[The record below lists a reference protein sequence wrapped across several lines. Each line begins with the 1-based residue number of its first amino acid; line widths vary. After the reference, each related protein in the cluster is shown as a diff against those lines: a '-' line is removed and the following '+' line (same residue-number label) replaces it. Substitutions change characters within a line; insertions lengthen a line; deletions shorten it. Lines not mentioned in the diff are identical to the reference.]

1 MGVVRIGLY
10 ISAGADTP
18 IDTVLGHFARA
29 EKRGLHTA
37 WAGQMFDFDALT
49 LLALA
54 STRTRRIEL
63 GSWVVP
69 TYPRHPSALAHQ
81 ALTVQ
86 AASAGRLVLGIGVSH
101 AAVVEKRLGLD
112 YAKPLRHMKEYLEV
126 LRPLLAGEE
135 IRHQGEEYR
144 VALQAGTLS
153 ATPPPVLVAA
163 LGPKM
168 LDLAG
173 RHADGAA
180 IWLGGPRYLG
190 GFAVPRLERAAQ
202 DAGRPPPR
210 IVSGIPIAVT
220 RAAHARESAE
230 GLLAASAKLPAYRR
244 VLEREGVSH
253 PSEIAVVGDET
264 EVEKALQ
271 GIADLGVTDVNA
283 VPFRVAGDPQALP
296 RTIALLG
303 ELASRNA

>member
-1 MGVVRIGLY
+1 MRIGLY
-10 ISAGADTP
+10 ISASADTP
-18 IDTVLGHFARA
+18 IDTVLDHFARA

-86 AASAGRLVLGIGVSH
+86 AASGGRLVLGLGVSH

-112 YAKPLRHMKEYLEV
+112 YSKPLRHMQEYLEV
-126 LRPLLAGEE
+126 LRPLLAGQEVSHVGDE
-135 IRHQGEEYR
+135 FR
-144 VALQAGTLS
+144 VKLQAGTV
-153 ATPPPVLVAA
+153 ATTPPPVLVAA

-168 LDLAG
+168 IDLAG
-173 RHADGAA
+173 RHADGVA

-190 GFAVPRLERAAQ
+190 EFAIPRLLRAAR
-202 DAGRPPPR
+202 DADRPSPR

-220 RAAHARESAE
+220 RAGHARESAE
-230 GLLAASAKLPAYRR
+230 RFLAPSAKLPAYRR
-244 VLEREGVSH
+244 VLDREGASN
-253 PSEIAVVGDET
+253 PSEIAVVGDESQ
-264 EVEKALQ
+264 VEKALRAV
-271 GIADLGVTDVNA
+271 ADLGVTDLNA

-303 ELASRNA
+303 ALASQSAG

>member
-1 MGVVRIGLY
+1 MRIGLY
-10 ISAGADTP
+10 ISASAETP
-18 IDTVLGHFARA
+18 IDTVLDHFARA

-54 STRTRRIEL
+54 SARTRRIEL

-86 AASAGRLVLGIGVSH
+86 AASRGRLVLGVGVSH

-112 YAKPLRHMKEYLEV
+112 YSKPLRHMREYLEV

-135 IRHQGEEYR
+135 VRHQGDEFR
-144 VALQAGTLS
+144 VRLQAGTLD
-153 ATPPPVLVAA
+153 APPPPVLVAA

-173 RHADGAA
+173 RHADGVA
-180 IWLGGPRYLG
+180 IWLGGPRYLES
-190 GFAVPRLERAAQ
+190 FAIPRLQRAAR
-202 DAGRPPPR
+202 DAGRPAPR
-210 IVSGIPIAVT
+210 IVSGVPIAVT
-220 RAAHARESAE
+220 RAGHARESAE
-230 GLLAASAKLPAYRR
+230 RFLAPSARLPAYRR
-244 VLEREGVSH
+244 VLEREGVSD
-253 PSEIAVVGDET
+253 PSQIAVVGDET
-264 EVEKALQ
+264 EVEKALRDL
-271 GIADLGVTDVNA
+271 ADLGVTDVNA

-303 ELASRNA
+303 ELASRGAD